1 MDLDGKDMN
10 PLQELQEYGQS
21 VWLDYIRRSLI
32 TTGELQRLIDEDGLR
47 GITSNPTI
55 FQKAIAG
62 SGDYD
67 KIILNAVTKD
77 PHIDANTLFE
87 MLAIEDIQLA
97 ADILR
102 PIYDATDETDGF
114 VSFEL
119 SPHLAYDTEGSIK
132 EAHRLWNTIK
142 RPNVMLKVPATPEG
156 IPVIEALI
164 AECIN
169 LNVTLMFSI
178 DHYEAVANA
187 YLRGLERCPSPHQV
201 ASVASFFLSRIDR
214 MVDKQLDET
223 HAPEAGALKGKI
235 AIANAKTAYKRFTEK
250 FSGTQWKA
258 LAERG
263 AHVQRVLWASTST
276 KNPDYSDVMY
286 VEEIIGPNTVNTLP
300 PATLTMFRDHGQV
313 SSSLERGIEGA
324 KASLEQLD
332 KIGIDLKAITT
343 QLQRDGVTAFLSSY
357 EKVLSTVSE
366 KKASI
371 LEKEIDRRVLNLGT
385 YQKYADKRL
394 GDWKASNFLRRLWNK
409 DPTLWFSH
417 PVPEITDRLGWLDLP
432 ELSHSVLTEF
442 TAFAEEIKTEGT
454 QHVVLLGMGG
464 SSLAPEMYQRIF
476 GNASGF
482 PELKVLD
489 SVHPSAVLQV
499 ENSIDLNKT
508 LFIVASKSGTTTET
522 LSLFRYFWHRVGEM
536 DENRGRHFIAITDPD
551 TPLVD
556 LAKKRGFRR
565 IFNAPPDIGGRYS
578 ALSTFG
584 LVPAALIGLD
594 IHQFLDR
601 AWIMSEN
608 CAFCVTSEEASGL
621 VLGAALGEL
630 ALRGR
635 DKVTFF
641 TSSSIQSLP
650 VWIEQLIAESTGKN
664 GKGIIPIINEPMSAL
679 TNYGN
684 DRVFVYLQTEKDRNQ
699 YEDAITTLET
709 IGHPIIR
716 VTLTD
721 PLNVSQEIFYW
732 EIAVAA
738 AGAVLGIHPF
748 NQPNVQMAKDL
759 AREMMEKAQQ
769 GSILDTTVKT
779 VAMDEP
785 QNVRQAVKHWL
796 AQVQKNDY
804 IGIQAYISPTPE
816 ISEILQKLRSELV
829 AQLKVATT
837 SGYGPRFLHST
848 GQLHKG
854 GPNSGLF
861 LQFIDEPPH
870 DIHVPET
877 TFTFGKLIQAQALGD
892 YQALTQLGRR
902 VIRINLK
909 SDVRS
914 NLMSFVKLMSQNEK
928 KR

>member
-1 MDLDGKDMN
+1 MN
-10 PLQELQEYGQS
+10 PLQELQKYGQS

-32 TTGELQRLIDEDGLR
+32 TTGELQQLIDEDGVR

-62 SGDYD
+62 SQDYD
-67 KIILNAVTKD
+67 TIILEAVTKD
-77 PHIDANTLFE
+77 PHIEANALFE

-102 PIYDATDETDGF
+102 PIYDATSGADGF

-119 SPHLAYDTEGSIK
+119 SPHLAYDTEGSLK
-132 EAHRLWNTIK
+132 EAHRLWNLIK
-142 RPNVMLKVPATPEG
+142 RPNIMLKVPATPDG
-156 IPVIEALI
+156 IPVIETLI

-169 LNVTLMFSI
+169 VNVTLMFSL
-178 DHYEAVANA
+178 DHYEAVADA
-187 YLRGLERCPSPHQV
+187 YLRGLERCSSPHQV

-214 MVDKQLDET
+214 VVDKQLDEIST
-223 HAPEAGALKGKI
+223 PEAASLKGKI
-235 AIANAKTAYKRFTEK
+235 AIANAKTAYKRFIEK
-250 FSGTQWKA
+250 FSGTRWKA
-258 LAERG
+258 LIERG
-263 AHVQRVLWASTST
+263 AHVQRVLWASTSK

-286 VEEIIGPNTVNTLP
+286 VEEIIGANTVNTLP
-300 PATLTMFRDHGQV
+300 PATLFKFRDHGQA
-313 SSSLERGIEGA
+313 SSSLERGIDEA
-324 KASLEQLD
+324 EASLKLLGQM
-332 KIGIDLKAITT
+332 GIELNAITT
-343 QLQRDGVTAFLSSY
+343 QLQRDGVMAFLNSY
-357 EKVLSTVSE
+357 ETVLSTVSE

-371 LEKEIDRRVLNLGT
+371 LEKEVNRRVVNLGV
-385 YQKYADKRL
+385 YQNAVDKRL
-394 GDWKASNFLRRLWNK
+394 EDWKARDFLRRLWKK

-417 PVPEITDRLGWLDLP
+417 PVHEITDRLGWLDLP
-432 ELSHSVLTEF
+432 ELSHSALTEY
-442 TAFAEEIKTEGT
+442 TSFADEIKTEGT
-454 QHVVLLGMGG
+454 QHIVLLGMGG
-464 SSLAPEMYQRIF
+464 SSLAPEMYQQIF
-476 GNASGF
+476 GNAPGF
-482 PELKVLD
+482 PELIVLD

-499 ENSIDLNKT
+499 KNRINLKKT

-522 LSLFRYFWHRVGEM
+522 LSLFRYFWQQI
-536 DENRGRHFIAITDPD
+536 DETDANRGCYFIAITDPN

-608 CAFCVTSEEASGL
+608 CAFCVASEDASSL
-621 VLGAALGEL
+621 ILGAALGEL
-630 ALRGR
+630 ALQGR

-664 GKGIIPIINEPMSAL
+664 GLGIIPIINEPISAS
-679 TNYGN
+679 TNYCD
-684 DRVFVYLQTEKDRNQ
+684 DRVFVHLQTENDRSQ
-699 YEDAITTLET
+699 YTETINTLET
-709 IGHPIIR
+709 MEHPIIR

-748 NQPNVQMAKDL
+748 NQPNVQIAKNL

-769 GSILDTTVKT
+769 GTIIDTAVQTF
-779 VAMDEP
+779 AMDEP
-785 QNVRQAVKHWL
+785 QIVQEALKQWL
-796 AQVQKNDY
+796 AQVHDYDY
-804 IGIQAYISPTPE
+804 IGIQAYIAPMPE
-816 ISEILQKLRSELV
+816 ITEILQTLRSEFV
-829 AQLKVATT
+829 TQLRVATT

-861 LQFIDEPPH
+861 LQFIDEPRH
-870 DIHVPET
+870 DVPVPET

-902 VIRINLK
+902 VLRINLQT
-909 SDVRS
+909 DVRR
-914 NLMSFVKLMSQNEK
+914 NLLSFIELMKRNKKGNEE
-928 KR
+928 

>member
-1 MDLDGKDMN
+1 
-10 PLQELQEYGQS
+10 
-21 VWLDYIRRSLI
+21 
-32 TTGELQRLIDEDGLR
+32 
-47 GITSNPTI
+47 
-55 FQKAIAG
+55 
-62 SGDYD
+62 
-67 KIILNAVTKD
+67 
-77 PHIDANTLFE
+77 
-87 MLAIEDIQLA
+87 
-97 ADILR
+97 
-102 PIYDATDETDGF
+102 
-114 VSFEL
+114 
-119 SPHLAYDTEGSIK
+119 
-132 EAHRLWNTIK
+132 
-142 RPNVMLKVPATPEG
+142 
-156 IPVIEALI
+156 
-164 AECIN
+164 
-169 LNVTLMFSI
+169 
-178 DHYEAVANA
+178 
-187 YLRGLERCPSPHQV
+187 
-201 ASVASFFLSRIDR
+201 
-214 MVDKQLDET
+214 
-223 HAPEAGALKGKI
+223 
-235 AIANAKTAYKRFTEK
+235 
-250 FSGTQWKA
+250 
-258 LAERG
+258 
-263 AHVQRVLWASTST
+263 
-276 KNPDYSDVMY
+276 
-286 VEEIIGPNTVNTLP
+286 
-300 PATLTMFRDHGQV
+300 
-313 SSSLERGIEGA
+313 
-324 KASLEQLD
+324 
-332 KIGIDLKAITT
+332 
-343 QLQRDGVTAFLSSY
+343 
-357 EKVLSTVSE
+357 LSTVSE

-385 YQKYADKRL
+385 YQKYADNRL
-394 GDWKASNFLRRLWNK
+394 EDWKASNFLRRLWNK
-409 DPTLWFSH
+409 DSTLWFSYA
-417 PVPEITDRLGWLDLP
+417 VPEITNRLGWLDLP
-432 ELSHSVLTEF
+432 ELSHSALVKF
-442 TAFAEEIKTEGT
+442 TAFAEEIKIEGT

-464 SSLAPEMYQRIF
+464 SSLAPEMYQNIF

-482 PELKVLD
+482 PELIVLD

-499 ENSIDLNKT
+499 ENTVDLNKT
-508 LFIVASKSGTTTET
+508 LFIVASKSGTTIET
-522 LSLFRYFWHRVGEM
+522 LSLFRYFWFRVGEIA
-536 DENRGRHFIAITDPD
+536 ENRGRHFIAITDPD
-551 TPLVD
+551 TPLVN

-594 IHQFLDR
+594 IHRFLDR

-608 CAFCVTSEEASGL
+608 CAFCVAHEEASGI

-664 GKGIIPIINEPMSAL
+664 GKGIIPVIGEPMSASR
-679 TNYGN
+679 NYGN

-699 YEDAITTLET
+699 DENDIKTLET

-721 PLNVSQEIFYW
+721 SLNVSQEIFYW

-769 GSILDTTVKT
+769 GSTLDTAVKT
-779 VAMDEP
+779 VTMDEP
-785 QNVRQAVKHWL
+785 QNVREALQHGL

-804 IGIQAYISPTPE
+804 ISIQAYIAPTPE
-816 ISEILQKLRSELV
+816 ISEILQTLRSRLV

-837 SGYGPRFLHST
+837 FGYGPRFLHST

-861 LQFIDEPPH
+861 LQFIDEPLH
-870 DIHVPET
+870 DVHVPET

-909 SDVRS
+909 SGVRS
-914 NLMSFVKLMSQNEK
+914 NLISFVKLMNQNNNRTEE
-928 KR
+928 

>member
-1 MDLDGKDMN
+1 MN
-10 PLQELQEYGQS
+10 PLRELQKYGQS

-32 TTGELQRLIDEDGLR
+32 TTGELQQLIDVDGLR
-47 GITSNPTI
+47 GVTSNPTI

-62 SGDYD
+62 SQDYD
-67 KIILNAVTKD
+67 TIILDAVTKD
-77 PHIDANTLFE
+77 PHIEANTLFE

-102 PIYDATDETDGF
+102 PIYDETSGVDGF

-119 SPHLAYDTEGSIK
+119 SPHLAYDTEGSLK
-132 EAHRLWNTIK
+132 EAHRLWNLINH
-142 RPNVMLKVPATPEG
+142 PNVMLKVPATPEG
-156 IPVIEALI
+156 IPVIETLI

-169 LNVTLMFSI
+169 VNVTLMFSLE
-178 DHYEAVANA
+178 HYEAVADA
-187 YLRGLERCPSPHQV
+187 YLRGLERCPTPDKV

-214 MVDKQLDET
+214 VVDQQLDEIS
-223 HAPEAGALKGKI
+223 APEAPSLKGKI

-250 FSGTQWKA
+250 FSGTRWKA
-258 LAERG
+258 LVGRG

-276 KNPDYSDVMY
+276 KNPDYSDVIY
-286 VEEIIGPNTVNTLP
+286 VEEIIGPDTVNTLP
-300 PATLTMFRDHGQV
+300 PTTLNKFRDHGQAL
-313 SSSLERGIEGA
+313 SSLESGIEEA
-324 KASLEQLD
+324 EAALKQLRE
-332 KIGIDLKAITT
+332 IGIDLNAITT
-343 QLQRDGVTAFLSSY
+343 QLQRDGVTAFLNSY
-357 EKVLSTVSE
+357 EKVLNTVSE
-366 KKASI
+366 KQTVI
-371 LEKEIDRRVLNLGT
+371 LKKEVDDRVINLGV
-385 YQKYADKRL
+385 YQSAVNKRL
-394 GDWKASNFLRRLWNK
+394 KDWKDGDFLRRLWNK
-409 DPTLWFSH
+409 DPTLWFPH

-432 ELSHSVLTEF
+432 ELSHNTLTEY
-442 TAFAEEIKTEGT
+442 TAFAQEIKAEGT

-464 SSLAPEMYQRIF
+464 SSLAPEMYQQIF
-476 GNASGF
+476 GNAPDF
-482 PELKVLD
+482 PELIVLD

-499 ENSIDLNKT
+499 ENTIDLTKT

-522 LSLFRYFWHRVGEM
+522 LSLFRYFWHRIGET
-536 DENRGRHFIAITDPD
+536 DGNRGQHFIAITDPN

-565 IFNAPPDIGGRYS
+565 VFNAPPDIGGRYS
-578 ALSTFG
+578 ALATFG

-608 CAFCVTSEEASGL
+608 CAFCVPSEEASGL

-630 ALRGR
+630 ALQGR
-635 DKVTFF
+635 DKITFF

-664 GKGIIPIINEPMSAL
+664 GTGIIPIVNEPVSASID
-679 TNYGN
+679 YGN
-684 DRVFVYLQTEKDRNQ
+684 DRVFVYLQTETDRSQ
-699 YEDAITTLET
+699 YDETSNILEKM
-709 IGHPIIR
+709 GYPIIR
-716 VTLTD
+716 VTLKD

-759 AREMMEKAQQ
+759 AREMMEKTQKGTIIDSSVQ
-769 GSILDTTVKT
+769 TVG
-779 VAMDEP
+779 MDEP
-785 QNVRQAVKHWL
+785 QIVQEALKQWM
-796 AQVQKNDY
+796 AQVRDNDY
-804 IGIQAYISPTPE
+804 IGIQAYIAPTPE
-816 ISEILQKLRSELV
+816 ITEILQAMRSAFV
-829 AQLKVATT
+829 SQLKVATT

-861 LQFIDEPPH
+861 LQFIDESPQ
-870 DIHVPET
+870 DIQVPET

-892 YQALTQLGRR
+892 YQALSQLGRR
-902 VIRINLK
+902 IIRINLK
-909 SDVRS
+909 TDVRG
-914 NLMSFVKLMSQNEK
+914 NLLSLIKMIKKFNRNEE
-928 KR
+928 